1 MMNVLLVSGDLMIH
15 SMVEGAVRAIGAEL
29 VVASGATC
37 VTQATTHAPQFVLLD
52 LGGNLPE
59 LAELV
64 PQLRTAAPVAKLIA
78 FGPHVHAAKLTAAR
92 AAGCDEVLTRGQ
104 FHAGIG
110 ELLKFGVRGLESGG
124 SHPT

>member
-1 MMNVLLVSGDLMIH
+1 MRVLLVSGDLMIH

-29 VVASGATC
+29 VVAGGATC
-37 VTQATTHAPQFVLLD
+37 IAQATTHAPRFVLLD

-59 LAELV
+59 LAALV
-64 PQLRTAAPVAKLIA
+64 PQLRAAAPEAKVIA

-110 ELLKFGVRGLESGG
+110 ELLKSGVRSRESGG
-124 SHPT
+124 SPPTR

>member
-1 MMNVLLVSGDLMIH
+1 MAKVLLVSRDLMIH
-15 SMVEGAVRAIGAEL
+15 SIVEGAVRAIGAEL
-29 VVASGATC
+29 VVASGGTAVAQT
-37 VTQATTHAPQFVLLD
+37 TTHAPRIVLID

-64 PQLRTAAPVAKLIA
+64 PQLRAAAPEAKLIA

-92 AAGCDEVLTRGQ
+92 ASGCDGVLTRGQ

-110 ELLKFGVRGLESGG
+110 ELLKSGVRSVESGG
-124 SHPT
+124 K

>member
-1 MMNVLLVSGDLMIH
+1 MANVLLVSGDLMIH
-15 SMVEGAVRAIGAEL
+15 SMVDGAVRASGAEL
-29 VVASGATC
+29 VVVSGATA
-37 VTQATTHAPQFVLLD
+37 VAQATTHAPRFVLLD

-64 PQLRTAAPVAKLIA
+64 PQLRAAAPETRLIA

-104 FHAGIG
+104 FHAGITKI
-110 ELLKFGVRGLESGG
+110 LR
-124 SHPT
+124 